1 MDEKSDHE
9 TDPEWNEKN
18 DRSLVRIDLKT
29 NRLIN
34 KKKYVMASSTMIY
47 RFFSYILYGIL
58 YQT

>member
-18 DRSLVRIDLKT
+18 DRSLVRIDLKV

-34 KKKYVMASSTMIY
+34 QKN
-47 RFFSYILYGIL
+47 ILYGQQHHDTKNLQPIL
-58 YQT
+58 W